1 MERSITFKAKYL
13 KENSTSSI
21 ASNFTK
27 LTSSIQFMVIKNL
40 IRYLVAKVT
49 ILGEKTS
56 TSNMFQLKRNKISKM
71 MTIMLIRKKE
81 IN

>member
-1 MERSITFKAKYL
+1 MFKGKYL
-13 KENSTSSI
+13 KENSISLTV
-21 ASNFTK
+21 SNFTR
-27 LTSSIQFMVIKNL
+27 LTSSIQFMAIKNW
-40 IRYLVAKVT
+40 IRYLVVKVI

-56 TSNMFQLKRNKISKM
+56 TSNMCQRKRNRISKM